1 MPTAKVAR
9 KGQLTISVEF
19 GEKLGGILHKYAIK
33 DKPIEE
39 VLHKEKEVIKEVFTE
54 KHIND

>member
-9 KGQLTISVEF
+9 KGQLTISAEF
-19 GEKLGGILHKYAIK
+19 GEKLGSILHKYAIK

-39 VLHKEKEVIKEVFTE
+39 FCIK
-54 KHIND
+54 KKR